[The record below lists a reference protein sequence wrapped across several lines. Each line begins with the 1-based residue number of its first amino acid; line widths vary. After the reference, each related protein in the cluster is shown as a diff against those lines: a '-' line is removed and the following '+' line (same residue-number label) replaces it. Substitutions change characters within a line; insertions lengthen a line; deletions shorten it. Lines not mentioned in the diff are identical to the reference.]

1 MFEINAERFHA
12 DAGARL
18 GTKLRDEQR
27 SGIDFLLAR
36 LGADP
41 GFTMLR
47 EIAYVLATIRWET
60 ASTFQP
66 IRERRASRD
75 RNPQHWERQNR
86 YWGSGYYG
94 RGYVQLTWDYNYRR
108 AGKELAG
115 QRYLI
120 DGEHRTIQPDSFLKN
135 PDWVM
140 QPEIS
145 YEICARG
152 MREGWF
158 TGRKLGAYIREGQA
172 PDYVNA
178 RRIVN
183 GVDRASDIA
192 AIANQFELLLR
203 ATAAPVLAAIPIPA
217 GALDARLPVA

>member
-1 MFEINAERFHA
+1 MFAIDAATFHA
-12 DAGARL
+12 DAASRL
-18 GTKLRDEQR
+18 GIRLSDERRQ
-27 SGIDFLLAR
+27 GVDFLLKR
-36 LGADP
+36 LGADNE
-41 GFTMLR
+41 FTMVR
-47 EIAYVLATIRWET
+47 ELAYVLATIRWET

-66 IRERRASRD
+66 IRERRAVRE

-94 RGYVQLTWDYNYRR
+94 RGYVQITWDYNYRR
-108 AGKELAG
+108 AGQKLAG
-115 QRYLI
+115 KTFPI
-120 DGEHRTIQPDSFLKN
+120 DGVQRTIEPDSFLKN

-140 QPEIS
+140 HPDIS

-158 TGRKLGAYIREGQA
+158 TGKKLSDYIREGEA

-183 GVDRASDIA
+183 GMDHASDIT

-203 ATAAPVLAAIPIPA
+203 ATAAPVLAAVQIPKGIQIA
-217 GALDARLPVA
+217 TPVA